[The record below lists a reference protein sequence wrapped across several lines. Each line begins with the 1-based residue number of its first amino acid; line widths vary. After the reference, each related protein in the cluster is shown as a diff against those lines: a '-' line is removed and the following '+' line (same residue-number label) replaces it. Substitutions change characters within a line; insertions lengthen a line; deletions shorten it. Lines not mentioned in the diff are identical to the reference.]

1 MPLLNFDEQKG
12 ELYVTS
18 TEVCKVKRKQ
28 GVDTL
33 FNLDNGMFAACIVRM
48 WFSSG
53 RAGARTGSHI
63 YTPCASTEMRH
74 CAYATRT
81 NRSCRSKDGQ
91 AS

>member
-1 MPLLNFDEQKG
+1 MPLLDFDEQKG
-12 ELYVTS
+12 ELHVTS
-18 TEVCKVKRKQ
+18 TKVCRVKRKQ

-33 FNLDNGMFAACIVRM
+33 FSLDNGIVDACIVCM

-53 RAGARTGSHI
+53 RAGARTGPHI
-63 YTPCASTEMRH
+63 YTPCTSTEMRH
-74 CAYATRT
+74 CAYATLT